1 MEFRHSGESLL
12 KVKADVLVLGIF
24 KGEKF
29 SGSSKSV
36 NDALGDVLKDLSRD
50 EKFEGD
56 MGKSVVLQSTF
67 GKIGAKRVLLIGLG
81 EKSRFSQ
88 DTVRKI
94 GILAAAKYKS
104 ACANIAFA
112 PEFDGGKA
120 YIAALAE
127 GVMLGAYEFIKYKT
141 KNGAESEIDRVIIV
155 SKEEKERRF
164 EGEIATANAL
174 ADSIT
179 LARDMVNEPPLYMT
193 PSKIADTAS
202 AVAQEGGMKCEI
214 FDLEEIKRRGMG
226 GLAAVTSGSTEP
238 PRFIHLTYE
247 PRGKYKTTLAVVGK
261 GITFDSGG
269 LCIKPADS
277 MRTMK
282 MDMAGAAAVLGIMKA
297 VARLKPSVKVHGLI
311 SSCENMTGPAAYKPD
326 DVIRAYN
333 GKTIEVINT
342 DAEGRIVLSD
352 ALSYA
357 VHLKVDEIVDLATLT
372 GACMVAL
379 GAYTAGL
386 MGNDQKLI
394 DRILSAAG
402 SAGEKVWQLPM
413 DDELRPE
420 IRSDVADM
428 KNAAG
433 NRWGGAITA
442 AMFLENFVGD
452 TAWAHIDIAGP
463 AYNEKESGWNPKGG
477 TGFGVRTL
485 VSYIMD
491 R

>member
-1 MEFRHSGESLL
+1 
-12 KVKADVLVLGIF
+12 VKTDILVLGIF
-24 KGEKF
+24 RGEKF
-29 SGSSKSV
+29 SGSVKSV
-36 NDALGDVLKDLSRD
+36 NDALGGVLKDLSGD

-56 MGKSVVLQSTF
+56 LGKSVVLQSTF
-67 GKIGAKRVLLIGLG
+67 GKIGAKRVLLLGLG
-81 EKSRFSQ
+81 DKSGFSH
-88 DTVRKI
+88 DTVRKA
-94 GILAAAKYKS
+94 GSLAAAKYKS
-104 ACANIAFA
+104 ACGSIAFA
-112 PEFDGGKA
+112 PEFDGGKG
-120 YIAALAE
+120 YIEALAE

-141 KNGAESEIDRVIIV
+141 KNGAESGIERAVIV
-155 SKEEKERRF
+155 SKDAARRRF
-164 EGEIATANAL
+164 EQEIARAKAL
-174 ADSIT
+174 ADSIS
-179 LARDMVNEPPLYMT
+179 LVRDMVNEPPLYMT

-202 AVAQEGGMKCEI
+202 AVAREGGMKCEI

-297 VARLKPSVKVHGLI
+297 VARLKPSVKIHGLI

-357 VHLKVDEIVDLATLT
+357 VHLKADEIVDLATLT
-372 GACMVAL
+372 GACMVGL
-379 GAYTAGL
+379 GTYTAGL
-386 MGNDQKLI
+386 MGNNQKLI
-394 DRILSAAG
+394 DRILKAAG
-402 SAGEKVWQLPM
+402 CAGEKVWQLPM

-420 IRSDVADM
+420 VRSDVADM
-428 KNAAG
+428 KNAG
-433 NRWGGAITA
+433 SRWGGAITA

-452 TAWAHIDIAGP
+452 TPWAHIDIAGP
-463 AYNEKESGWNPKGG
+463 AYNEKDSAWNPRGG
-477 TGFGVRTL
+477 TGFGVRTV

>member
-1 MEFRHSGESLL
+1 
-12 KVKADVLVLGIF
+12 VKTDILVLGIF
-24 KGEKF
+24 RGEKF
-29 SGSSKSV
+29 SGSVKSV

-56 MGKSVVLQSTF
+56 LGKSVVLQSTF
-67 GKIGAKRVLLIGLG
+67 GKIGARRVLLMGLG
-81 EKSRFSQ
+81 EKSGFSQ
-88 DTVRKI
+88 DTVRKA
-94 GILAAAKYKS
+94 GGLAAAKYKF
-104 ACANIAFA
+104 ACASIAFA
-112 PEFDGGKA
+112 PEFDGGKG
-120 YIAALAE
+120 YISALAE
-127 GVMLGAYEFIKYKT
+127 GVMLGAYEFTKYKT
-141 KNGAESEIDRVIIV
+141 KNGAESGIDRAVIIT
-155 SKEEKERRF
+155 KGAKGKRF
-164 EGEIATANAL
+164 EEEIARAIAL
-174 ADSIT
+174 ADSIS
-179 LARDMVNEPPLYMT
+179 LVRDMVNEPPLYMT

-202 AVAQEGGMKCEI
+202 VIAREGRMKCEV
-214 FDLEEIKRRGMG
+214 FDLDEIKRRGMG

-297 VARLKPSVKVHGLI
+297 IARLKPSVKVHGLV

-357 VHLKVDEIVDLATLT
+357 VHLKSDEIVDLATLT

-379 GAYTAGL
+379 GTHTAGL
-386 MGNDQKLI
+386 MGNNQKLI
-394 DRILSAAG
+394 DRILKAAG

-413 DDELRPE
+413 DDELRAE
-420 IRSDVADM
+420 VKSDVADM
-428 KNAAG
+428 KNAG

-452 TAWAHIDIAGP
+452 TPWAHLDIAGP
-463 AYNEKESGWNPKGG
+463 AYNEKESAWNPKGG
-477 TGFGVRTL
+477 TGFGVRTV

>member
-1 MEFRHSGESLL
+1 M
-12 KVKADVLVLGIF
+12 KVKTDILVLGIF

-29 SGSSKSV
+29 SGSVKSV
-36 NDALGDVLKDLSRD
+36 DDALGDVLKGLAGD
-50 EKFEGD
+50 EKFDGD
-56 MGKSVVLQSTF
+56 IGKSLVLQSTF
-67 GKIGAKRVLLIGLG
+67 GKIGAKRVLLMGLG
-81 EKSRFSQ
+81 EKPGFSP
-88 DTVRKI
+88 DTVRKAA
-94 GILAAAKYKS
+94 ILAAAKFKS
-104 ACANIAFA
+104 ACTSIAFA
-112 PEFDGGKA
+112 REFDGGEG

-127 GVMLGAYEFIKYKT
+127 GVMLGAYEFLKYKT
-141 KNGAESEIDRVIIV
+141 KNGDENEIDRVLIIT
-155 SKEEKERRF
+155 KEKKERRF
-164 EGEIATANAL
+164 EEEIATANAL
-174 ADSIT
+174 ADSIS

-193 PSKIADTAS
+193 PSRIADIAS

-247 PRGKYKTTLAVVGK
+247 PRGKHKTTLAVVGK

-326 DVIRAYN
+326 DVLRAYN

-357 VHLKVDEIVDLATLT
+357 VHLKADEIIDLATLT

-379 GAYTAGL
+379 GTHTAGL
-386 MGNDQKLI
+386 MGNNQKLI
-394 DRILSAAG
+394 DGMLSAAG

-413 DDELRPE
+413 DDELRTE
-420 IRSDVADM
+420 IKSDVADM
-428 KNAAG
+428 KNAG
-433 NRWGGAITA
+433 SRWGGAITA

-452 TAWAHIDIAGP
+452 TAWAHLDIAGP
-463 AYNEKESGWNPKGG
+463 AYNERESAWNPKGG